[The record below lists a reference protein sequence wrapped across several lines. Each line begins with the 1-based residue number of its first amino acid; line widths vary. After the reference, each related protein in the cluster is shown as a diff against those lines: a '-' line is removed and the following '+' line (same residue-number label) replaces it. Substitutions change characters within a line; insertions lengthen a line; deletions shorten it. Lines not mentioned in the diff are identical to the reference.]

1 MDVFLLQPL
10 RAREHDD
17 AEDAISG
24 GSIQQA
30 RRLVQQQPARV
41 PIAVA
46 ERADD
51 AVADLAHALALLLAD
66 VNGAVRCHSDGRWPE
81 ESGNRDTA
89 IDAMLRLAL
98 LLRPARDGGD
108 AVSLAVGAP
117 DQAEAQIRDI
127 KLPVR
132 TLGHVRQIAERS
144 RLAAPVGRAACAF
157 SEMSTCIL

>member
-1 MDVFLLQPL
+1 MLENDRMNKTAHPKEKGFQVLSLYSLL
-10 RAREHDD
+10 
-17 AEDAISG
+17 
-24 GSIQQA
+24 
-30 RRLVQQQPARV
+30 
-41 PIAVA
+41 AVA

-157 SEMSTCIL
+157 SEMSKCILWESPQ